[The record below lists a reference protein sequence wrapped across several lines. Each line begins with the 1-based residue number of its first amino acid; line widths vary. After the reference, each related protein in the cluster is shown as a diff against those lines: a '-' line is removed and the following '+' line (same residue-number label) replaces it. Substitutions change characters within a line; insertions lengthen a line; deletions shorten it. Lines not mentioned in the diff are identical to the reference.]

1 MIMHVIKKENNRKLI
16 QTLYQNGKSEL
27 YYVAFDVLKDAVAA
41 ENVVYNCFRKLL
53 ERPHLYSQMSY
64 EHFKR
69 LAYILTRY
77 LAYSKSGA
85 IINLPVASN
94 TVALGNLSEEERCLL
109 TLHYV
114 FQLTPHEIGNLTGSA
129 SALIR
134 SRIQAC
140 QNKLSAL

>member
-16 QTLYQNGKSEL
+16 QTLYQNGKGEL

-77 LAYSKSGA
+77 LAYSKSGV
-85 IINLPVASN
+85 IIDLPIGN
-94 TVALGNLSEEERCLL
+94 NNVALGNLSEEERCLL

-114 FQLTPHEIGNLTGSA
+114 FQLTPHEIGNLTGSS
-129 SALIR
+129 SAFIR
-134 SRIQAC
+134 SRIHKC
-140 QNKLSAL
+140 QHRFTTS